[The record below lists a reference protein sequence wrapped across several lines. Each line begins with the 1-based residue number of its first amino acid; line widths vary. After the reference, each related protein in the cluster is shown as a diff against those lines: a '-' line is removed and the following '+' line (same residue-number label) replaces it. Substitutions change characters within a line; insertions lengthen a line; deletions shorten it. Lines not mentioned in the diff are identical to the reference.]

1 MMGVLEA
8 SSTHDQQGTSE
19 MQVSHTPAAVS
30 AAFDDPN
37 LIAHAGLIP
46 VMRLAERCGLARLT
60 SQKVKLSG
68 AKNGAGAGADAKVTS
83 IVGGMAAGADS
94 IDDLRILRHGAMPA
108 VFRQVRAPST
118 LGTFLRAFTHGHALQ
133 LHAVHRQFLVALA
146 AHTPLLPGSGEK
158 AFIDVDSTHKRVY
171 GRTKQGAE
179 YGRFKGI
186 RTLHPLLATIC
197 TPTSRPVIATV
208 RMRRGK
214 AADSRGAPKFVSEA
228 LATAH
233 EAGCTGLR
241 ILRADSQFY
250 NAGVIAACRRAGARF
265 SLTTGMN
272 PSIKRAIA
280 AIDDTAWQQITYPT
294 AVPDPETGELI
305 SDAEVA
311 EIPAY
316 TAFAGRKKADRVTAR
331 LIVRRV
337 RDLAKPATLGE
348 QGELFPVWRYH
359 PFFTDNPADTLQAE
373 REHRHHAVVEQVIA
387 DSKASA
393 LAHLPSG
400 HFHANAAWLTLWAMA
415 YNLLRAAGAL
425 TSAFHAKATTATL
438 RAHLVHVPA
447 RIARSA
453 RRLTLH
459 LPRNWPWR
467 HAWTQLFDTV
477 HAPPELA

>member
-1 MMGVLEA
+1 
-8 SSTHDQQGTSE
+8 

-37 LIAHAGLIP
+37 LVAHAGLVP
-46 VMRLAERCGLARLT
+46 VMRLAERCGLSGLVT
-60 SQKVKLSG
+60 QKVKLTG
-68 AKNGAGAGADAKVTS
+68 TTNGAGAAADAKVSS
-83 IVGGMAAGADS
+83 IVAGMAAGADS
-94 IDDLRILRHGAMPA
+94 IDDLRILRHGAMRA
-108 VFRQVRAPST
+108 VFTGIRAPST

-133 LHAVHRQFLVALA
+133 LHAVHRRFLGQLT
-146 AHTPLLPGSGEK
+146 AHTPLLPG
-158 AFIDVDSTHKRVY
+158 ADQMVFIDVDSTHKRVY
-171 GRTKQGAE
+171 GRAKQGAE

-228 LATAH
+228 LATAV
-233 EAGCTGLR
+233 EAGCTGTR

-250 NAGVIAACRRAGARF
+250 TAGVIAACRRAGAHF
-265 SLTTGMN
+265 SITCGMN
-272 PSIKRAIA
+272 PSIKRAIHTLP
-280 AIDDTAWQQITYPT
+280 DQAWQQITYPT
-294 AVPDPETGELI
+294 AVPDPATGELI

-316 TAFAGRKKADRVTAR
+316 TAFASRTKAERVTAR

-337 RDLAKPATLGE
+337 RDLAKPVVVGE

-359 PFFTDNPADTLQAE
+359 PLFTDQPAQTLQAE
-373 REHRHHAVVEQVIA
+373 REHRHHAVIEQVIA

-400 HFHANAAWLTLWAMA
+400 HFHANAA
-415 YNLLRAAGAL
+415 
-425 TSAFHAKATTATL
+425 
-438 RAHLVHVPA
+438 
-447 RIARSA
+447 
-453 RRLTLH
+453 
-459 LPRNWPWR
+459 
-467 HAWTQLFDTV
+467 
-477 HAPPELA
+477 

>member
-1 MMGVLEA
+1 MPTDRENIR
-8 SSTHDQQGTSE
+8 E

-30 AAFDDPN
+30 AAFDDRN
-37 LIAHAGLIP
+37 LIAHGGLVP
-46 VMRLAERCGLARLT
+46 VMRLAERCGLSRLVA
-60 SQKVKLSG
+60 QKVKLAG
-68 AKNGAGAGADAKVTS
+68 AKNGAGAAADAKVTS
-83 IVGGMAAGADS
+83 IVAGMVAGADS
-94 IDDLRILRHGAMPA
+94 IEDLHVLRHGAMPA
-108 VFRQVRAPST
+108 VFRGIRAPST

-133 LHAVHRQFLVALA
+133 LHAVHRRFLAELA
-146 AHTPLLPGSGEK
+146 AQTPLLPGAGAM

-171 GRTKQGAE
+171 GRAKQGAE

-197 TPTSRPVIATV
+197 TPHSRPVIAAV

-214 AADSRGAPKFVSEA
+214 AADARGAPKFVAEA
-228 LATAH
+228 LATAR

-265 SLTTGMN
+265 SITTGMN

-280 AIDDTAWQQITYPT
+280 AIPDTAWQQITYPT

-316 TAFAGRKKADRVTAR
+316 TAFASRKKTDRVTAR

-337 RDLAKPATLGE
+337 RDLAKPAIVGE
-348 QGELFPVWRYH
+348 QGELFPVWRHH
-359 PFFTDNPADTLQAE
+359 PFFTDNPAETLQAE

-400 HFHANAAWLTLWAMA
+400 KFNANAAWLTLWAMA
-415 YNLLRAAGAL
+415 YNLLRATGTL

-447 RIARSA
+447 RTARSA
-453 RRLTLH
+453 RRITLH
-459 LPRNWPWR
+459 LPHNWRWQ
-467 HAWTQLFDTV
+467 HAWTHLFDTL
-477 HAPPELA
+477 HRPPEPA

>member
-1 MMGVLEA
+1 MQSSHAA
-8 SSTHDQQGTSE
+8 S
-19 MQVSHTPAAVS
+19 AVS
-30 AAFDDPN
+30 AAFDDQN
-37 LIAHAGLIP
+37 LIADAGLVP
-46 VMRLAERCGLARLT
+46 VMRLAERCGLSRLV
-60 SQKVKLSG
+60 SEKVMLTG
-68 AKNGAGAGADAKVTS
+68 AANGAGAAADAKVTS
-83 IVGGMAAGADS
+83 IVAGMAAGADS
-94 IDDLRILRHGAMPA
+94 IDDLDMLRHGAMPT
-108 VFRQVRAPST
+108 VFREVRAPST

-133 LHAVHRQFLVALA
+133 LHAVHRRFLGALT

-197 TPTSRPVIATV
+197 TPTSRPLIATV

-214 AADSRGAPKFVSEA
+214 AADSRGAPKFAAEA
-228 LATAH
+228 LATAA

-241 ILRADSQFY
+241 VLRADSQFY
-250 NAGVIAACRRAGARF
+250 NAGVIAACHRNGAHF
-265 SLTTGMN
+265 SITMGMN
-272 PSIKRAIA
+272 PSIKRAVA
-280 AIDDTAWQQITYPT
+280 AIPDTTWQQITYPT

-316 TAFAGRKKADRVTAR
+316 TAFTGRKKSEQVTAR

-337 RDLAKPATLGE
+337 RDLAKPPTIDE
-348 QGELFPVWRYH
+348 QGELFPIWRYH
-359 PFFTDNPADTLQAE
+359 PFITDNPAPTLQAE

-393 LAHLPSG
+393 LAHLPSA

-425 TSAFHAKATTATL
+425 AGAFHAKATTATL

-459 LPRNWPWR
+459 LPQRWPWQD
-467 HAWTQLFDTV
+467 AWAQLFATI
-477 HAPPELA
+477 HAPPETP

>member
-1 MMGVLEA
+1 
-8 SSTHDQQGTSE
+8 
-19 MQVSHTPAAVS
+19 MQASHTPAAVS
-30 AAFDDPN
+30 VAFDEPN
-37 LIAHAGLIP
+37 LIAHAGLVP
-46 VMRLAERCGLARLT
+46 VMRLAERCGLSRLV
-60 SQKVKLSG
+60 SQKVRLTG
-68 AKNGAGAGADAKVTS
+68 AANGAGAAADAKVTS
-83 IVGGMAAGADS
+83 IVGGMTAGADS
-94 IDDLRILRHGAMPA
+94 IDDLDMLRHGAMPA
-108 VFRQVRAPST
+108 VFREVRAPST
-118 LGTFLRAFTHGHALQ
+118 LGTFLRTFTHGHALQ
-133 LHAVHRQFLVALA
+133 LHAVHRKFLGELA
-146 AHTPLLPGSGEK
+146 AHTPLLPGSGQK

-208 RMRRGK
+208 RLRRGK
-214 AADSRGAPKFVSEA
+214 AADSRGAPKLVSEA
-228 LATAH
+228 LATAR

-250 NAGVIAACRRAGARF
+250 NAGVIAACRRADARF
-265 SLTTGMN
+265 SITTGLN
-272 PSIKRAIA
+272 PSIKRAIHS
-280 AIDDTAWQQITYPT
+280 IPDTAWQQITYPT

-305 SDAEVA
+305 SGAEVA

-316 TAFAGRKKADRVTAR
+316 TAFASRKKAERVTAR

-337 RDLAKPATLGE
+337 RDLAKPPTVGE

-359 PFFTDNPADTLQAE
+359 PFFTDNPAQTLQAE

-393 LAHLPSG
+393 LAHLPSA

-415 YNLLRAAGAL
+415 YNLLRATGAL
-425 TSAFHAKATTATL
+425 ASAFHAKATTATL
-438 RAHLVHVPA
+438 RTHLIHVPA

-459 LPRNWPWR
+459 LPQRWPWQG
-467 HAWTQLFDTV
+467 AWMHLFATV
-477 HAPPELA
+477 HAPPEAP

>member
-1 MMGVLEA
+1 
-8 SSTHDQQGTSE
+8 

-37 LIAHAGLIP
+37 LIAYAGLVP
-46 VMRLAERCGLARLT
+46 VMRLAERCGLSRLVT
-60 SQKVKLSG
+60 QKVKLTG
-68 AKNGAGAGADAKVTS
+68 TTNGAGASVDAKVTS
-83 IVGGMAAGADS
+83 IVAGMAAGADS
-94 IDDLRILRHGAMPA
+94 IDDLAVLRHGAVPA
-108 VFRQVRAPST
+108 VFGGIRAPST

-133 LHAVHRQFLVALA
+133 LHAVHRRFLGELA
-146 AHTPLLPGSGEK
+146 AHTPLLPGSGAK

-171 GRTKQGAE
+171 GRMKQGAE

-186 RTLHPLLATIC
+186 RTLHPLLATVC
-197 TPTSRPVIATV
+197 TPRSRPVIAAV

-228 LATAH
+228 LATAA
-233 EAGCTGLR
+233 EAGCTGTR

-250 NAGVIAACRRAGARF
+250 NAGVIAACRRAGAHF
-265 SLTTGMN
+265 SVTTGMN
-272 PSIKRAIA
+272 PSIKRAVLGIPH
-280 AIDDTAWQQITYPT
+280 DAWQHISYPT

-311 EIPAY
+311 EIPEY
-316 TAFAGRKKADRVTAR
+316 TAFTGRKKADRVTAR

-337 RDLAKPATLGE
+337 RDLAKPAVVGE
-348 QGELFPVWRYH
+348 QDELFPVWRYH
-359 PFFTDNPADTLQAE
+359 PFFTDQPAASLRAE

-400 HFHANAAWLTLWAMA
+400 HFHANAAWLALWAMT
-415 YNLLRAAGAL
+415 YNLLRSAGSLA
-425 TSAFHAKATTATL
+425 SAFHAKATTATM
-438 RAHLVHVPA
+438 RTHLVQVPA

-453 RRLTLH
+453 RRVTLH
-459 LPRNWPWR
+459 LPHNWPWR
-467 HAWTQLFDTV
+467 DAWTHLFDTV
-477 HAPPELA
+477 HRPPEPA

>member
-1 MMGVLEA
+1 
-8 SSTHDQQGTSE
+8 

-37 LIAHAGLIP
+37 LIAHAGLVP
-46 VMRLAERCGLARLT
+46 VMRLAERCGLPRLVT
-60 SQKVKLSG
+60 EKVKLTG
-68 AKNGAGAGADAKVTS
+68 VTNGAGAAADAKVTS
-83 IVGGMAAGADS
+83 IVAGMVAGADS
-94 IDDLRILRHGAMPA
+94 IDDLDVLRHGAMPA
-108 VFRQVRAPST
+108 MFGGIRAPST

-133 LHAVHRQFLVALA
+133 LHAVHRRFLGALA
-146 AHTPLLPGSGEK
+146 AHTPLLPGADQM

-197 TPTSRPVIATV
+197 TPQSRPVIAGV

-228 LATAH
+228 LATAA

-241 ILRADSQFY
+241 VLRADSQFY
-250 NAGVIAACRRAGARF
+250 NAGVIAACRRAGAHF
-265 SLTTGMN
+265 SITAGMN
-272 PSIKRAIA
+272 PSIKRAIL
-280 AIDDTAWQQITYPT
+280 AIPDQAWRQITYPT

-316 TAFAGRKKADRVTAR
+316 TAFASRKKTERVTAR

-337 RDLAKPATLGE
+337 RDLAKPAVVGE
-348 QGELFPVWRYH
+348 QGELFPAWRYH
-359 PFFTDNPADTLQAE
+359 PFFTDNPAPTLQAE
-373 REHRHHAVVEQVIA
+373 REHRHHAVIEQVIA

-393 LAHLPSG
+393 MAHLPSA

-415 YNLLRAAGAL
+415 YNLLRATGAL

-438 RAHLVHVPA
+438 RAHLIHVPA
-447 RIARSA
+447 RLARSA
-453 RRLTLH
+453 RRITLH
-459 LPRNWPWR
+459 LPHNWRWQ
-467 HAWTQLFDTV
+467 HAWTHLFDTV
-477 HAPPELA
+477 HAPPEPG

>member
-1 MMGVLEA
+1 MK
-8 SSTHDQQGTSE
+8 
-19 MQVSHTPAAVS
+19 VSHTPAAVS
-30 AAFDDPN
+30 AAFDDRN
-37 LIAHAGLIP
+37 LIAYAGLVP
-46 VMRLAERCGLARLT
+46 VMRLAERCGLSRLVAE
-60 SQKVKLSG
+60 KVKLPG
-68 AKNGAGAGADAKVTS
+68 AGNGAGAAADAKVTS

-94 IDDLRILRHGAMPA
+94 IDDLHLLRHGAMPA
-108 VFRQVRAPST
+108 VFDGIRAPST
-118 LGTFLRAFTHGHALQ
+118 LGTFLRVFTHGHALQ
-133 LHAVHRQFLVALA
+133 LHAVHRRFLGALA
-146 AHTPLLPGSGEK
+146 AHTPLLPGAGVM

-171 GRTKQGAE
+171 GRAKQGAE

-197 TPTSRPVIATV
+197 TPHSRPVIAAV

-214 AADSRGAPKFVSEA
+214 AADARGAPKLVSEA
-228 LATAH
+228 LATAV
-233 EAGCTGLR
+233 EAGCTGMR

-265 SLTTGMN
+265 SITTGMN
-272 PSIKRAIA
+272 PSIKRAVLSIPN
-280 AIDDTAWQQITYPT
+280 DAWQKISYPN
-294 AVPDPETGELI
+294 AVEDPDTGDLI

-316 TAFAGRKKADRVTAR
+316 TAFASRNKSERVTAR

-337 RDLAKPATLGE
+337 RDLAKPAVVGE

-359 PFFTDNPADTLQAE
+359 PFFTDNPAGTLQAE

-387 DSKASA
+387 DSKAGA

-400 HFHANAAWLTLWAMA
+400 HFHANSAWLILWAMA
-415 YNLLRAAGAL
+415 YNLLRAVGAH
-425 TSAFHAKATTATL
+425 TSTFHAKATTATI

-453 RRLTLH
+453 RRITLH
-459 LPRNWPWR
+459 LPHNWPWQQ
-467 HAWTQLFDTV
+467 AWTHMFAIT
-477 HAPPELA
+477 HGPPGLI

>member
-1 MMGVLEA
+1 
-8 SSTHDQQGTSE
+8 

-30 AAFDDPN
+30 AAFDDAN
-37 LIAHAGLIP
+37 LIARAGLVP
-46 VMRLAERCGLARLT
+46 VMRLAERCGLSRLVAEKVRLT
-60 SQKVKLSG
+60 G
-68 AKNGAGAGADAKVTS
+68 AKNSGGAAADAKVTS

-94 IDDLRILRHGAMPA
+94 IDDLDVLRHGAMPA
-108 VFRQVRAPST
+108 VFAGIRAPST

-133 LHAVHRQFLVALA
+133 LHAVHRKFLRELA
-146 AHTPLLPGSGEK
+146 AHSPLLPGSGEK

-171 GRTKQGAE
+171 GRSKQGAE

-197 TPTSRPVIATV
+197 TPSSRPVIATV

-228 LATAH
+228 LATAV

-250 NAGVIAACRRAGARF
+250 NAGVIAACRRARAHF
-265 SLTTGMN
+265 SITTGMN
-272 PSIKRAIA
+272 PSIKRAVLGIPEA
-280 AIDDTAWQQITYPT
+280 AWQQITYPT
-294 AVPDPETGELI
+294 AIPDPDTGELI
-305 SDAEVA
+305 SNAEVA

-316 TAFAGRKKADRVTAR
+316 TAFASRKKSERVTAR

-337 RDLAKPATLGE
+337 RDLAKPAAVGE

-359 PFFTDNPADTLQAE
+359 PFFTDNPAPTLQAE
-373 REHRHHAVVEQVIA
+373 REHRHHAVIEQVIA
-387 DSKASA
+387 DSKNSA

-400 HFHANAAWLTLWAMA
+400 HFNANAAWLTLWAMA

-425 TSAFHAKATTATL
+425 ASAFHTRATTATI
-438 RAHLVHVPA
+438 RAHLVNVPA

-459 LPRNWPWR
+459 LPRRWPWQ
-467 HAWTQLFDTV
+467 HAWTHLFDTV
-477 HAPPELA
+477 HAPPEPA